1 MRRSSKFLT
10 DPRIVMRVLMGVLL
24 VANLAAA
31 VVAFHPFGGSAN
43 DLLRQRDALQAR
55 LAQANKSLEGTSRL
69 ASKVQGARNEGDKF
83 MEEYILDSRT
93 APYVVGEELQR
104 IATLAQIK
112 AGPQQYTIDP
122 IEGSDTLQ
130 MWSISQG
137 FEGSYSNL
145 ARFVELVDKSPKFLI
160 LDSLQAAAP
169 QTQGGKVLNVTMK
182 IKLFV
187 RNQNQPQEVAP

>member
-1 MRRSSKFLT
+1 
-10 DPRIVMRVLMGVLL
+10 
-24 VANLAAA
+24 
-31 VVAFHPFGGSAN
+31 
-43 DLLRQRDALQAR
+43 
-55 LAQANKSLEGTSRL
+55 
-69 ASKVQGARNEGDKF
+69 
-83 MEEYILDSRT
+83 
-93 APYVVGEELQR
+93 
-104 IATLAQIK
+104 
-112 AGPQQYTIDP
+112 
-122 IEGSDTLQ
+122 